1 MQLIDQINNF
11 KNSFLTH
18 THKKQ
23 KDGLKT
29 RAALLMFLLKLEIFK
44 VAAKKC
50 IKTTENSCCFEFGF
64 P

>member
-1 MQLIDQINNF
+1 MQLIDQISNF

-23 KDGLKT
+23 KDSLKT
-29 RAALLMFLLKLEIFK
+29 RAALLMFLLKLGIFK

-50 IKTTENSCCFEFGF
+50 IKTAENSCFEFGF